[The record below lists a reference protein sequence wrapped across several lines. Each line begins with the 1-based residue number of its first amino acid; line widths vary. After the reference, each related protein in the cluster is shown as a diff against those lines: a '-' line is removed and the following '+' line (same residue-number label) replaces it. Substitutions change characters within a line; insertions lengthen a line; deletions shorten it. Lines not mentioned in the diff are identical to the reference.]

1 MVCVVGK
8 MRDLILQLSKSSIYS
23 TKPIGGSIPAFILG
37 LSGYI
42 ANQVQTPE
50 VIMGIRTSIALVP
63 CGFMLLAFV
72 IIWFYPLTD
81 KKFKEIVVEIDNR
94 KKVQQQLISDITN

>member
-1 MVCVVGK
+1 ELLLCHGMVCVVGRI
-8 MRDLILQLSKSSIYS
+8 RDLILQLSKSSIYS
-23 TKPIGGSIPAFILG
+23 TKP

>member
-1 MVCVVGK
+1 
-8 MRDLILQLSKSSIYS
+8 LFAPS
-23 TKPIGGSIPAFILG
+23 
-37 LSGYI
+37 
-42 ANQVQTPE
+42 
-50 VIMGIRTSIALVP
+50 LVP